1 LKRTIRLPVI
11 FAVFLAGSIFSVSG
25 QAASA
30 EALRQFPDF
39 LQVRSE
45 FLSAVVTA
53 PANTALAFKETT
65 RSTSAGTVRISVER
79 SGASFYVMFLR
90 ERNGEYPYGNT
101 GNIIV
106 KRDVS
111 TGFMQQIKWFLSD
124 DGLSFITLTPR
135 NERTLADYVVAGSVV
150 RSGFAINQLI
160 YYFLLQPFTYLH
172 TMTRASID
180 WTMVLGSVDE
190 GTMSSWEALA
200 KAAGQTGSG
209 TPSSWTSYGSL
220 LAAARDLSRIGQYL
234 PFSANPEAGAVSPPA
249 PLFPSI
255 ASMEDERAT
264 ILAATPA
271 WKMDGSLP
279 ILAAGALI
287 HAGLQEGR
295 VFIAHLD
302 RSDGRVPIKLVVIP
316 FRETS
321 GGYRFGVVDADS
333 GKTLDWASLIRSRP
347 EAWLRLVSLPLPE

>member
-1 LKRTIRLPVI
+1 M
-11 FAVFLAGSIFSVSG
+11 FAVLLAGSIFPVSA

-39 LQVRSE
+39 PQVRSE

-53 PANTALAFKETT
+53 HANTALAFKGAT
-65 RSTSAGTVRISVER
+65 RNTSVGTVRVSVER
-79 SGASFYVMFLR
+79 EGASFYVMFLR

-135 NERTLADYVVAGSVV
+135 NERTLVDYVVAGSVV

-160 YYFLLQPFTYLH
+160 YYFFLQPFSYLH

-180 WTMVLGSVDE
+180 WSLVLGSVDE
-190 GTMSSWEALA
+190 SAMPAWEALA
-200 KAAGQTGSG
+200 KSAGQTGSG
-209 TPSSWTSYGSL
+209 TPSSWTAYGAL
-220 LAAARDLSRIGQYL
+220 QAAARDVSRVGYYL
-234 PFSANPEAGAVSPPA
+234 PYSTNPEAGAVEPPA
-249 PLFPSI
+249 PLYPSI
-255 ASMEDERAT
+255 VSLEDERAT
-264 ILAATPA
+264 VLAATPE
-271 WKMDGSLP
+271 WKNDGSLP

-287 HAGLQEGR
+287 HAGIQDGKA
-295 VFIAHLD
+295 FIAHFD
-302 RSDGRVPIKLVVIP
+302 RSDGRVPLKLAVIP
-316 FRETS
+316 YREAS
-321 GGYRFGVVDADS
+321 GSYRFGVVDAES
-333 GKTLDWASLIRSRP
+333 GKTLDWASLVRSRP
-347 EAWLRLVSLPLPE
+347 EAWLRLVSLPLPK